1 MTGAGGL
8 LAAEVLAPPEVM
20 KKRLATQVNALWG
33 AIRQRSIFLPA
44 VFVFLWQVG
53 ILQKRH
59 KGVQNTLQP
68 SPMLTNNLGCI
79 LQQITR
85 EQCVH
90 VSFLGLLHVNL
101 GGWMASPW
109 GCTFARVTY
118 CCMLYR
124 EVTLLVAQL
133 LPTSSI
139 CCKASHPLARR
150 TRCNDRELC
159 SGCSKPS

>member
-68 SPMLTNNLGCI
+68 SPMLTNN
-79 LQQITR
+79 
-85 EQCVH
+85 
-90 VSFLGLLHVNL
+90 
-101 GGWMASPW
+101 W
-109 GCTFARVTY
+109 GAF
-118 CCMLYR
+118 
-124 EVTLLVAQL
+124 
-133 LPTSSI
+133 
-139 CCKASHPLARR
+139 
-150 TRCNDRELC
+150 CN
-159 SGCSKPS
+159 K